1 MELSDY
7 DLLGITPKAT
17 FRIVKNA
24 YYELSRIYHP
34 DSSQIIIGM
43 TKKDREIAF
52 QRIQTA
58 YENIKEKMNVVEVDL
73 PESEIKY
80 QVDYSI
86 KKIKEIEILDT
97 CNESFNEKF
106 NKEFEKVN
114 NFEQNDNPYSIHY
127 KIPEESKRN
136 LQESKIILKESGS
149 VKSSNIF
156 EFGVNYVE
164 DHSTD
169 KYYDFNKLQTS
180 NDSNDSN
187 DSNEINDSVNS
198 ESNLV
203 NSLNFKEIV
212 DDNLNKKLEELINIR
227 NESLD
232 LTDSEIEFIK
242 RQKRVQKEIEESKSK
257 VQYTRNQGLLL

>member
-24 YYELSRIYHP
+24 YYELSKIYHP

-58 YENIKEKMNVVEVDL
+58 YQNIKEKMNVVEIDL
-73 PESEIKY
+73 PQSEIEYKI
-80 QVDYSI
+80 DYII
-86 KKIKEIEILDT
+86 KKTNEIDT
-97 CNESFNEKF
+97 IDEKDKNFNEKF
-106 NKEFEKVN
+106 NKEFEKIN
-114 NFEQNDNPYSIHY
+114 TLENYDNPYSIHY
-127 KIPEESKRN
+127 KVPQESKRN
-136 LQESKIILKESGS
+136 LQDSQIILKQSES

-156 EFGVNYVE
+156 EFGINYID
-164 DHSTD
+164 DHSTN

-180 NDSNDSN
+180 EEIKNSNKD
-187 DSNEINDSVNS
+187 S

-203 NSLNFKEIV
+203 NSLNFKETI
-212 DDNLNKKLEELINIR
+212 DDNLNKKLDDLINKR
-227 NESLD
+227 NESLAI
-232 LTDSEIEFIK
+232 TDSEMEFIK
-242 RQKRVQKEIEESKSK
+242 RQKHIQKEIEESKSK
-257 VQYTRNQGLLL
+257 VQNRRNQGLLF

>member
-52 QRIQTA
+52 KRIQTA

-73 PESEIKY
+73 PESDIEYK
-80 QVDYSI
+80 VDYSI
-86 KKIKEIEILDT
+86 KKIKEIEIND
-97 CNESFNEKF
+97 ESFNEKF

-114 NFEQNDNPYSIHY
+114 TFENDDNPFSIHY
-127 KIPEESKRN
+127 KVPEESKRN
-136 LQESKIILKESGS
+136 LQDSQIILKESGS

-164 DHSTD
+164 DDSTD
-169 KYYDFNKLQTS
+169 KYYDFNKLQ
-180 NDSNDSN
+180 NG
-187 DSNEINDSVNS
+187 NS

-203 NSLNFKEIV
+203 NSLNFKETV
-212 DDNLNKKLEELINIR
+212 DDNFNKKLEELINVR

-242 RQKRVQKEIEESKSK
+242 RQKRVQKEIEESKFK
-257 VQYTRNQGLLL
+257 VENRRNKGLLS

>member
-73 PESEIKY
+73 PESDIEYK
-80 QVDYSI
+80 VDYSI
-86 KKIKEIEILDT
+86 KKIKEIEIND
-97 CNESFNEKF
+97 ESFNEKF

-114 NFEQNDNPYSIHY
+114 TFENDDNPFSIHY
-127 KIPEESKRN
+127 KVP
-136 LQESKIILKESGS
+136 
-149 VKSSNIF
+149 
-156 EFGVNYVE
+156 
-164 DHSTD
+164 
-169 KYYDFNKLQTS
+169 
-180 NDSNDSN
+180 
-187 DSNEINDSVNS
+187 
-198 ESNLV
+198 
-203 NSLNFKEIV
+203 
-212 DDNLNKKLEELINIR
+212 
-227 NESLD
+227 
-232 LTDSEIEFIK
+232 
-242 RQKRVQKEIEESKSK
+242 
-257 VQYTRNQGLLL
+257 

>member
-17 FRIVKNA
+17 FRIIKNA

-58 YENIKEKMNVVEVDL
+58 YENIKAKMNVVEVDL
-73 PESEIKY
+73 PESDIEYK
-80 QVDYSI
+80 VDYSV
-86 KKIKEIEILDT
+86 KKINEVENIDSSD
-97 CNESFNEKF
+97 ESFNEKF

-114 NFEQNDNPYSIHY
+114 TFENNDNPYSIHY
-127 KIPEESKRN
+127 KVPEESKRN
-136 LQESKIILKESGS
+136 LQDSQIILKESGS

-156 EFGVNYVE
+156 EFGVNYVK
-164 DHSTD
+164 DHSTN
-169 KYYDFNKLQTS
+169 KYYDFNKLQTGEG
-180 NDSNDSN
+180 NC
-187 DSNEINDSVNS
+187 NEDY

-203 NSLNFKEIV
+203 NSLNFKETV
-212 DDNLNKKLEELINIR
+212 DDSLNKKLEELINTR

-242 RQKRVQKEIEESKSK
+242 RQNRVKKEIEESKSR
-257 VQYTRNQGLLL
+257 VQNIRNQGLLL

>member
-73 PESEIKY
+73 PESDIEYK
-80 QVDYSI
+80 VDYSI
-86 KKIKEIEILDT
+86 KKIKEIEIDD
-97 CNESFNEKF
+97 ESFNEKF

-114 NFEQNDNPYSIHY
+114 TFENDDNPFSIHY
-127 KIPEESKRN
+127 KVPEESKRN
-136 LQESKIILKESGS
+136 LQDSQIILKESRS
-149 VKSSNIF
+149 VKSSNIY

-169 KYYDFNKLQTS
+169 KYYDFNKLQ
-180 NDSNDSN
+180 NA
-187 DSNEINDSVNS
+187 NS

-203 NSLNFKEIV
+203 NSLNFKETV

-257 VQYTRNQGLLL
+257 VERKRNILSLN

>member
-43 TKKDREIAF
+43 TKKDKEIAF
-52 QRIQTA
+52 QRIQNA
-58 YENIKEKMNVVEVDL
+58 YENIKTKMNVIEVDL
-73 PESEIKY
+73 PDSDIEY

-86 KKIKEIEILDT
+86 KKMSKINIDT
-97 CNESFNEKF
+97 NDDNFNEKF

-114 NFEQNDNPYSIHY
+114 KIENVDNPYSINY
-127 KIPEESKRN
+127 KVPEKSKRN
-136 LQESKIILKESGS
+136 LQDSQIILKESES
-149 VKSSNIF
+149 TKSSNIF
-156 EFGVNYVE
+156 EFGVNYIE

-180 NDSNDSN
+180 EETNGNAG
-187 DSNEINDSVNS
+187 S

-203 NSLNFKEIV
+203 NSLNFKEII
-212 DDNLNKKLEELINIR
+212 DNNLDKKLEELISQR

-232 LTDSEIEFIK
+232 LTDSEVEFIK
-242 RQKRVQKEIEESKSK
+242 RQNLVKKEIEESKSK
-257 VQYTRNQGLLL
+257 VQKIRNQGLLF

>member
-1 MELSDY
+1 
-7 DLLGITPKAT
+7 
-17 FRIVKNA
+17 
-24 YYELSRIYHP
+24 
-34 DSSQIIIGM
+34 
-43 TKKDREIAF
+43 
-52 QRIQTA
+52 
-58 YENIKEKMNVVEVDL
+58 MNVVEVDL
-73 PESEIKY
+73 PESDIEYK
-80 QVDYSI
+80 VDYSI
-86 KKIKEIEILDT
+86 KRIKEIEILDSSD
-97 CNESFNEKF
+97 ESFNEKF

-114 NFEQNDNPYSIHY
+114 TFENDDNPFSIHY

-136 LQESKIILKESGS
+136 LQDSQIILKESGS

-180 NDSNDSN
+180 NESND
-187 DSNEINDSVNS
+187 NECNRES

-212 DDNLNKKLEELINIR
+212 DDNLNKKLEELISIR

-232 LTDSEIEFIK
+232 MSESELEFIK
-242 RQKRVQKEIEESKSK
+242 RQKQVQKEIEESKYK
-257 VQYTRNQGLLL
+257 VQNKRNQGLLS

>member
-73 PESEIKY
+73 PESDIEYK
-80 QVDYSI
+80 VDYSI
-86 KKIKEIEILDT
+86 KKIKEIEIND
-97 CNESFNEKF
+97 ESFNEKF

-114 NFEQNDNPYSIHY
+114 TFENDDNPFSIHY
-127 KIPEESKRN
+127 KVPEESKRN
-136 LQESKIILKESGS
+136 LQDSKIILKESGS
-149 VKSSNIF
+149 VKSSNIY

-180 NDSNDSN
+180 NISNQSND
-187 DSNEINDSVNS
+187 INKLS

-203 NSLNFKEIV
+203 NSLNFKETV

-257 VQYTRNQGLLL
+257 VQDRRNQGLLF

>member
-24 YYELSRIYHP
+24 YYDLSRIYHP

-43 TKKDREIAF
+43 TKKDREVAF
-52 QRIQTA
+52 QRIKTA

-73 PESEIKY
+73 PESDIKY
-80 QVDYSI
+80 KVDYSI
-86 KKIKEIEILDT
+86 KKIKEIEIND
-97 CNESFNEKF
+97 ESFNEKF

-114 NFEQNDNPYSIHY
+114 TFENDDNPYSIHY

-136 LQESKIILKESGS
+136 LQDSQIILKESGS
-149 VKSSNIF
+149 VKSSNIC

-180 NDSNDSN
+180 NDSNGNVGSG
-187 DSNEINDSVNS
+187 
-198 ESNLV
+198 SNLV
-203 NSLNFKEIV
+203 NSLNFKETV
-212 DDNLNKKLEELINIR
+212 DDNLNKKLEELISIR

-232 LTDSEIEFIK
+232 MSESELEFIK
-242 RQKRVQKEIEESKSK
+242 RQKHIQKEIQESKSQ
-257 VQYTRNQGLLL
+257 VQNRRNQGLLY

>member
-73 PESEIKY
+73 PESDIEYK
-80 QVDYSI
+80 VDYSI
-86 KKIKEIEILDT
+86 KKIKEIEIDD
-97 CNESFNEKF
+97 ESFNEKF

-114 NFEQNDNPYSIHY
+114 TFENDDNPFSIYY
-127 KIPEESKRN
+127 KVPEESKRN
-136 LQESKIILKESGS
+136 LPESKLIIKGHTSY
-149 VKSSNIF
+149 KNNNIH
-156 EFGVNYVE
+156 EFGINYIE
-164 DHSTD
+164 DHSCEN
-169 KYYDFNKLQTS
+169 YYDIRHLNNSS
-180 NDSNDSN
+180 NLE
-187 DSNEINDSVNS
+187 SNESNEKI
-198 ESNLV
+198 ESI
-203 NSLNFKEIV
+203 KEEV
-212 DDNLNKKLEELINIR
+212 DTEFDKKLEELIKMREVKI
-227 NESLD
+227 EI
-232 LTDSEIEFIK
+232 SEDELNFMN
-242 RQKRVQKEIEESKSK
+242 RQKRVQREIEESKIK
-257 VQYTRNQGLLL
+257 VTENRNKLLITTKN

>member
-34 DSSQIIIGM
+34 DSTQIIIGM

-58 YENIKEKMNVVEVDL
+58 YENIKAKMNVVEVDL
-73 PESEIKY
+73 PKSEIEYK
-80 QVDYSI
+80 VDYSI
-86 KKIKEIEILDT
+86 RKIKEIENIDSSDE
-97 CNESFNEKF
+97 NFNEKF

-114 NFEQNDNPYSIHY
+114 IFENNDNPYSIHY
-127 KIPEESKRN
+127 KVPTESKRN
-136 LQESKIILKESGS
+136 VQDSQIILKESGS

-180 NDSNDSN
+180 NESN
-187 DSNEINDSVNS
+187 DSNESN
-198 ESNLV
+198 ES
-203 NSLNFKEIV
+203 NSLNFKETV
-212 DDNLNKKLEELINIR
+212 DENLNKKLEELISRR

-232 LTDSEIEFIK
+232 MSESELEFIN
-242 RQKRVQKEIEESKSK
+242 RQKRVQKEIEESKSQ
-257 VQYTRNQGLLL
+257 VQNRRNQGLLLN

>member
-34 DSSQIIIGM
+34 DSTQIIIGM

-73 PESEIKY
+73 PESDIEY

-86 KKIKEIEILDT
+86 KKIKEIQNIDSS
-97 CNESFNEKF
+97 NENFNEKF

-114 NFEQNDNPYSIHY
+114 KFENDDNPFSIHY

-136 LQESKIILKESGS
+136 LQDSQIMLKESGS
-149 VKSSNIF
+149 VKSSNIY
-156 EFGVNYVE
+156 EFGINYVE

-169 KYYDFNKLQTS
+169 KYYDFNKLQIS
-180 NDSNDSN
+180 N
-187 DSNEINDSVNS
+187 

-203 NSLNFKEIV
+203 NSLNFKETV
-212 DDNLNKKLEELINIR
+212 DDNLNKKLDELINKR
-227 NESLD
+227 NESLNMSDTD
-232 LTDSEIEFIK
+232 LEFIK
-242 RQKRVQKEIEESKSK
+242 RQKHIQKEIQESKSQ
-257 VQYTRNQGLLL
+257 VENRRNQGLLS

>member
-34 DSSQIIIGM
+34 DSSKIIIGM
-43 TKKDREIAF
+43 TKKDRETAF

-58 YENIKEKMNVVEVDL
+58 YENIKAKMNVVEVDL
-73 PESEIKY
+73 PETEIEYK
-80 QVDYSI
+80 VDYSI
-86 KKIKEIEILDT
+86 KKIKEIENIDSS
-97 CNESFNEKF
+97 NENFNEKF

-114 NFEQNDNPYSIHY
+114 TFENNDNPYSIHY
-127 KIPEESKRN
+127 KVPEESKRN
-136 LQESKIILKESGS
+136 LQDSKIILKESGN

-180 NDSNDSN
+180 NISNQSND
-187 DSNEINDSVNS
+187 INKLS

-203 NSLNFKEIV
+203 NSLNFKETV
-212 DDNLNKKLEELINIR
+212 DDNLNKKLEELISRR

-232 LTDSEIEFIK
+232 MSESELEFIK
-242 RQKRVQKEIEESKSK
+242 RQNRIQKKIQESKYQ
-257 VQYTRNQGLLL
+257 VQNRRNQGLLF

>member
-34 DSSQIIIGM
+34 DSTQIIIGM

-58 YENIKEKMNVVEVDL
+58 YEKIKQKMNIVEIDL
-73 PESEIKY
+73 PESDIEYK
-80 QVDYSI
+80 VDYSI
-86 KKIKEIEILDT
+86 KKNKEIEILDT
-97 CNESFNEKF
+97 NDDNFNEKF
-106 NKEFEKVN
+106 NKEFEKIN
-114 NFEQNDNPYSIHY
+114 TFENDDNPFSIHY

-136 LQESKIILKESGS
+136 LQDCKIILKESGS
-149 VKSSNIF
+149 IKSSNIF
-156 EFGVNYVE
+156 EFGVNYIE

-169 KYYDFNKLQTS
+169 KYYDFNKLQTC
-180 NDSNDSN
+180 DSNDSK
-187 DSNEINDSVNS
+187 IQL

-203 NSLNFKEIV
+203 NSLNFKETI
-212 DDNLNKKLEELINIR
+212 DNNLNKKLKELISIR

-232 LTDSEIEFIK
+232 MSDSELEFIK
-242 RQKRVQKEIEESKSK
+242 RQMRIKKEIEESKYK
-257 VQYTRNQGLLL
+257 VQNTRNQELLF

>member
-73 PESEIKY
+73 PESDIEYK
-80 QVDYSI
+80 VDYSI

-97 CNESFNEKF
+97 SDDNFNEKF

-114 NFEQNDNPYSIHY
+114 TFENDDNPFSIHY

-136 LQESKIILKESGS
+136 LQDSQIILKESGS
-149 VKSSNIF
+149 IKSSNIY

-169 KYYDFNKLQTS
+169 KYYDFNKLQ
-180 NDSNDSN
+180 NA
-187 DSNEINDSVNS
+187 NS

-203 NSLNFKEIV
+203 NSLNFKETV

-257 VQYTRNQGLLL
+257 VQNRRNQGLLY

>member
-24 YYELSRIYHP
+24 YYELSKIYHP

-52 QRIQTA
+52 KRIQTA

-73 PESEIKY
+73 PESDIEY
-80 QVDYSI
+80 QIDYII
-86 KKIKEIEILDT
+86 KKNKEINTLDS
-97 CNESFNEKF
+97 NDEKFNEKF

-114 NFEQNDNPYSIHY
+114 ILENDDNPYSIHY
-127 KIPEESKRN
+127 KVPQESKRN
-136 LQESKIILKESGS
+136 LQDSKIILKESS
-149 VKSSNIF
+149 ITKSSNIF
-156 EFGVNYVE
+156 EFGVNYIE

-180 NDSNDSN
+180 EHCNI
-187 DSNEINDSVNS
+187 ETG
-198 ESNLV
+198 SNLV
-203 NSLNFKEIV
+203 NSLNYNETV
-212 DDNLNKKLEELINIR
+212 DDNLNKKFEELINRR
-227 NESLD
+227 NENLD
-232 LTDSEIEFIK
+232 LTDSEIQFIK
-242 RQKRVQKEIEESKSK
+242 RQNQIQKEIEESKSK
-257 VQYTRNQGLLL
+257 VQNRRNQGLLF

>member
-17 FRIVKNA
+17 FRTVKNA

-43 TKKDREIAF
+43 TKKDRETAF
-52 QRIQTA
+52 KRIQTA
-58 YENIKEKMNVVEVDL
+58 YENIKAKMNVVEVDL
-73 PESEIKY
+73 PETEIEYK
-80 QVDYSI
+80 VDYSI
-86 KKIKEIEILDT
+86 KKIKEIENIDSS
-97 CNESFNEKF
+97 NENFNEKF

-114 NFEQNDNPYSIHY
+114 TFENNDNPYSIHY
-127 KIPEESKRN
+127 KVPEESKRN
-136 LQESKIILKESGS
+136 LQDSQIILKESGS

-180 NDSNDSN
+180 NISNQSNDI
-187 DSNEINDSVNS
+187 NELS

-203 NSLNFKEIV
+203 NSLNFKETV
-212 DDNLNKKLEELINIR
+212 DDNLNKKLEQLMDRR

-232 LTDSEIEFIK
+232 MSETELEFIK
-242 RQKRVQKEIEESKSK
+242 RQKRVQKEIEESKSQ
-257 VQYTRNQGLLL
+257 VQNRRNQGLLF

>member
-34 DSSQIIIGM
+34 DSTQIIIGM
-43 TKKDREIAF
+43 NKKDREIAF

-73 PESEIKY
+73 PESDIEYK
-80 QVDYSI
+80 VDYSI
-86 KKIKEIEILDT
+86 KKNNEIQNIDT
-97 CNESFNEKF
+97 NDNNFSEKF

-114 NFEQNDNPYSIHY
+114 TFENDDNPFSIHY
-127 KIPEESKRN
+127 KVPEESKRN
-136 LQESKIILKESGS
+136 LQDSQIILKESGS

-169 KYYDFNKLQTS
+169 KYYDFNKLQISNNS

-187 DSNEINDSVNS
+187 GNGGS

-203 NSLNFKEIV
+203 NSLNIKETV
-212 DDNLNKKLEELINIR
+212 DDNLNKKLEELICKR
-227 NESLD
+227 NESLNM
-232 LTDSEIEFIK
+232 SESELEFIK

-257 VQYTRNQGLLL
+257 VQNRRNQGLLF

>member
-73 PESEIKY
+73 PESDIEY

-86 KKIKEIEILDT
+86 KKIKEIENIDSSDE
-97 CNESFNEKF
+97 NFNEKF

-114 NFEQNDNPYSIHY
+114 TFENDDNPFSIHY

-136 LQESKIILKESGS
+136 LQDSQIILKESGS

-156 EFGVNYVE
+156 EFGINYVE

-180 NDSNDSN
+180 NDNG
-187 DSNEINDSVNS
+187 ES

-212 DDNLNKKLEELINIR
+212 DDNLNKKLEELISIR

-232 LTDSEIEFIK
+232 MSESELEFIK
-242 RQKRVQKEIEESKSK
+242 RQKQVQKEIEESKYK
-257 VQYTRNQGLLL
+257 VQNKRNQGLLS